1 MLTNKERGF
10 FKALFSTLFIAVSV
24 LLFSA
29 CTAKKDSSLAMVE
42 YQLPISIKQN
52 LSYSKAYIYNGAFYG
67 FNRNHLGLDK
77 ISIDSNLQRP
87 AKLAIS
93 FEQEGPHAVSAPW
106 HITAD
111 NEKIY
116 LWDGQKNLTVLG
128 SDFQIE
134 QRQHFDFEQNGNI
147 LGFGNGYTVN
157 PPNAVSSYEGQIILP
172 LYKLIPRTSEGYYD
186 SLYFAEIDMKT
197 FDFQIKAFS
206 LPVEFKENYWPIHD
220 EYYVQKVADKDYIIT
235 FKAMAAVLAFKEDQ
249 LFKRHEIDLREYN
262 LNKAVGT
269 LPKSYDQIAAYRNM
283 AYARGSQQFLPLRY
297 DAEEGV
303 FYRII
308 KGDTDG
314 SSPVPNKNL
323 HLFKYD
329 RNFKLLN
336 YSKLPDGLLG
346 DFILNSGKLYFQH
359 SELTAENEEV
369 FRLSV
374 INGF

>member
-1 MLTNKERGF
+1 MRAFLF
-10 FKALFSTLFIAVSV
+10 FAVSV
-24 LLFSA
+24 LLFST
-29 CTAKKDSSLAMVE
+29 CTAKKDNSLTMVV
-42 YQLPISIKQN
+42 YKLPISRKQN
-52 LSYSKAYIYNGAFYG
+52 LSYSKAYIYNGTFYG

-77 ISIDSNLQRP
+77 ISIDSNVQMP

-93 FEQEGPHAVSAPW
+93 FEQEGPHAVNAPW

-116 LWDGQKNLTVLG
+116 LWDSQRNLTVLG
-128 SDFQIE
+128 TNFQIE
-134 QRQHFDFEQNGNI
+134 QQQHFDFEQNGNI

-157 PPNAVSSYEGQIILP
+157 PPNRLSRYDGQIILP
-172 LYKLIPRTSEGYYD
+172 LYKLIPRSSEGYYD
-186 SLYFAEIDMKT
+186 SLYFAEIDINTLAHQVKS
-197 FDFQIKAFS
+197 FP
-206 LPVEFKENYWPIHD
+206 LPLDFKENYWPIHD
-220 EYYVQKVADKDYIIT
+220 QYYIQKVADKDYIIS
-235 FKAMAAVLAFKEDQ
+235 FKAMAAVLEFKGDQ
-249 LFKRHEIDLREYN
+249 LFKRHEIDLSKYN

-308 KGDTDG
+308 KGDTNG

-346 DFILNSGKLYFQH
+346 DFILNSGKLIF
-359 SELTAENEEV
+359 STVN
-369 FRLSV
+369 
-374 INGF
+374 